1 MEEEEEEAG
10 RGGVGS
16 SSGGGG
22 RSDDSSLKQTHLSA
36 ASSAAP
42 SCSGPKMLS
51 KSAIEGFRFEMS
63 ASVGAS
69 AFSGEEGPLE
79 GTFFGGRG
87 GGVPVG
93 KGLVK
98 EGCDGGV
105 AHASDSD
112 RATSIFGSPKDV
124 SRGGPNKAVVSSET
138 GVG

>member
-87 GGVPVG
+87 GG
-93 KGLVK
+93 
-98 EGCDGGV
+98 
-105 AHASDSD
+105 A
-112 RATSIFGSPKDV
+112 SIFGSPKDV